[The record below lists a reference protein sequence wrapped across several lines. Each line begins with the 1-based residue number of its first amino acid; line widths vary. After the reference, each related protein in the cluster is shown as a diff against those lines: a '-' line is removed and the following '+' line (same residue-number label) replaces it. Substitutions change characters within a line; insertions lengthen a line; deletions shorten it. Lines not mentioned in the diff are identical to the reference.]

1 MPFRIWGSSR
11 SRRSCT
17 AGDGIINCVKGSYDM
32 ESENFQVS
40 LLKHEA
46 QHTTD
51 LAAYKNLPSE
61 VLEYRAKLVELIYS
75 RERNLLVRFLDEAD
89 RSDPNN
95 GHALAS
101 ARLIEDVSRTLGR
114 KPGELAALSVEEV
127 RAVAR
132 ELFAASAAMCRGDPA
147 GT

>member
-17 AGDGIINCVKGSYDM
+17 AGDGIINCVKGSYDV

-46 QHTTD
+46 QHAMD
-51 LAAYKNLPSE
+51 LAAYKNLLSE

-75 RERNLLVRFLDEAD
+75 RERNLLPCFLDEAD

-114 KPGELAALSVEEV
+114 KPGELAALSIEEV
-127 RAVAR
+127 QSAAR
-132 ELFAASAAMCRGDPA
+132 ELFAASAALCRKNAA
-147 GT
+147 GP